1 MRCLRRRN
9 NAQLFDQDSAPV
21 YVTGQKR
28 ARLTLNVPE
37 SDANDPAK
45 VANIVRRFVEG
56 AFRAPVEAS
65 QGGAAGPSPA
75 EPSPADYTHEMTAV
89 REDRF
94 TAAWYVPLLAL
105 FPLPSGRA
113 SPLPLPLSR
122 HIPGCFA
129 AGGEGGGCSC
139 PPLPGERVVAPHGFF
154 PRPKC

>member
-1 MRCLRRRN
+1 M
-9 NAQLFDQDSAPV
+9 

-75 EPSPADYTHEMTAV
+75 EPSPADSTPQEMTAV
-89 REDRF
+89 RED
-94 TAAWYVPLLAL
+94 
-105 FPLPSGRA
+105 
-113 SPLPLPLSR
+113 
-122 HIPGCFA
+122 
-129 AGGEGGGCSC
+129 
-139 PPLPGERVVAPHGFF
+139 
-154 PRPKC
+154 